1 MTQNDS
7 SLAEND
13 TSLASDD
20 GSWSSTS
27 LTDGKIPVRGHDF
40 EPVRGPRPQVGYIG
54 IQNHH
59 EPQTVH
65 CREISVL
72 PLPD

>member
-20 GSWSSTS
+20 GSWSA
-27 LTDGKIPVRGHDF
+27 VF
-40 EPVRGPRPQVGYIG
+40 RPLDLALVKWAMRKFKRFKGRQRRASRWLQGVAR
-54 IQNHH
+54 
-59 EPQTVH
+59 
-65 CREISVL
+65 REVSV
-72 PLPD
+72 PGSGGEAG